1 MNCDSDENP
10 LTSSSVNFTETYKIN
25 PVVSFLLGLRS
36 MEAYCR
42 RLPLSDGLLACVD
55 RIVIE
60 RNLNIMSVK
69 NSAHLIPQSG
79 PLLIT
84 ANHPTGILDGVVL
97 LCALLSRRADVFII
111 ANDSLAKLPVFG
123 SHVIPIRK
131 SSSGDQNGLRT
142 LIQVRRAWKR
152 NACVVVFPAGTVS
165 HWQWDKFRVCDAPW
179 LASLENFA
187 RLSEVVEIRAQ
198 LNLQNPLWFH
208 IFAAILKPARSILL
222 LHVFLKSKN
231 SSLPVPVSFNFESK
245 GFQTA
250 DLS

>member
-1 MNCDSDENP
+1 MNNELNVN
-10 LTSSSVNFTETYKIN
+10 SSVNFTVNFTDTYKIN

-42 RLPLSDGLLACVD
+42 GLPLSDGLLACVD

-69 NSAHLIPQSG
+69 NSAHLIPRSG

-84 ANHPTGILDGVVL
+84 SNHPTGILDGAVL
-97 LCALLSRRADVFII
+97 LCAVLSRRPDVFIV
-111 ANDSLAKLPVFG
+111 ANDLLVKLPVFG
-123 SHVIPIRK
+123 SYVIPIK
-131 SSSGDQNGLRT
+131 KTSSGDQNGLST

-165 HWQWDKFRVCDAPW
+165 HWQWNKFRVCDAPW

-187 RLSEVVEIRAQ
+187 KLSKVVEIRAH
-198 LNLQNPLWFH
+198 LTLQNPLWFH

-231 SSLPVPVSFNFESK
+231 FDSLIPVSFNFESRE
-245 GFQTA
+245 FQTE
-250 DLS
+250 DSP